1 MNHRRPKYLNF
12 LPGRAVI
19 VTLLMMIVVAV
30 APASL
35 RSLRV
40 NLAWLQTTVLAQD
53 DSLDA
58 LNDVYAKLESEG
70 LKENYIRLLSY
81 TMLQEYLPPGA
92 RFTSGYRS
100 PQQQLNLILRMAR
113 ARGIPTQPNATV
125 DDENSWAGALAGLRS
140 RGVMINAPKTTP
152 HGSDEAVFDL
162 AGADLDAIQKGLNR
176 AKESGWVFNQILVE
190 RQNNAV
196 HVSVK
201 SLSPKALIALG
212 KYKSSQ
218 GATPTNQGTG
228 TPPSPPE
235 SDQRLITL
243 QQLQSRHD
251 SEPDPAKKIDYDRSR
266 KNILDPA
273 ADSEKIRAL
282 DEEIKLHQQ
291 EARQLAGESLV
302 REAVARV
309 SEALRDDRYEDAERE
324 AQSFAK
330 KYPKLRQAQSML
342 KQVRMRRLISE
353 AQDAL
358 YASDKPGCSEC
369 QKADELINEAL
380 KLYPNHEGALS
391 IKDEVTACL
400 EPCTS
405 KTVIVVVIL
414 GILTFVLAA
423 SGIGFFFLSRS
434 GASPVTEG
442 FKAPAWITEKVRGSH
457 GWMLEGIEGAGKGQ
471 TFALNK
477 EKIVVGSQ
485 GPPDGTADIVICD
498 AQRKISRQHCLIMHN
513 GKQFYLLDES
523 TNGTKINGHEL
534 QRGVVAEFRSG
545 DQITLADVAV
555 LLLRPQ

>member
-1 MNHRRPKYLNF
+1 MITSL
-12 LPGRAVI
+12 VI
-19 VTLLMMIVVAV
+19 IIVAV

-35 RSLRV
+35 LL
-40 NLAWLQTTVLAQD
+40 NLKMKLAWPEITALAQD
-53 DSLDA
+53 DA
-58 LNDVYAKLESEG
+58 LEALREEYDQMDV
-70 LKENYIRLLSY
+70 KENFNRRASFIMLLPH
-81 TMLQEYLPPGA
+81 LPLGT
-92 RFTSGYRS
+92 RMTSGYRS
-100 PQQQLNLILRMAR
+100 PEKQLEVIGSYAKRLGIQVPSGMTVNDEQSWRPALMA
-113 ARGIPTQPNATV
+113 
-125 DDENSWAGALAGLRS
+125 LRS
-140 RGVMINAPKTTP
+140 RGIIIAAPTTTP
-152 HGSDEAVFDL
+152 HGDDEAVLDL
-162 AGADLDAIQKGLNR
+162 AGADLGAITERLR
-176 AKESGWVFNQILVE
+176 HAEKEGVVKFRRIILE
-190 RQNNAV
+190 PRNGAV
-196 HVSVK
+196 HVEIDSFSSRALNELGK
-201 SLSPKALIALG
+201 RKSSGRGAAPATNEAITPQSLSP
-212 KYKSSQ
+212 
-218 GATPTNQGTG
+218 
-228 TPPSPPE
+228 E
-235 SDQRLITL
+235 DQRRGMLR
-243 QQLQSRHD
+243 QLQNLHD
-251 SEPDPAKKIDYDRSR
+251 IEPQPAKRLDYDRSI
-266 KNILDPA
+266 KNLLDPV
-273 ADSEKIRAL
+273 ADAERIKALADEMRKHQKEAQELAKGNLIKGAYDKI
-282 DEEIKLHQQ
+282 
-291 EARQLAGESLV
+291 
-302 REAVARV
+302 
-309 SEALRDDRYEDAERE
+309 SEALNDDRYEDAERE
-324 AQSFAK
+324 ARNFAEK
-330 KYPKLRQAQSML
+330 NPKMQQAQSML

-353 AQDAL
+353 AEDAL
-358 YASDKPGCSEC
+358 YASDKQGCSEC
-369 QKADELINEAL
+369 QKADELINEAR